1 MESWGVVISLAEE
14 TKELD
19 REDLKTHNAA
29 KDESA
34 LVENEKAIPNQSFAS
49 KMEPGKHY
57 QHENQ
62 KQHPHKPKH
71 SLIVDDVE
79 RPKPLVEG
87 NPNQ

>member
-1 MESWGVVISLAEE
+1 MESWGGVALSAEG

-19 REDLKTHNAA
+19 REDLTTHNAA

-34 LVENEKAIPNQSFAS
+34 LVENEKATPNQSFAS

-71 SLIVDDVE
+71 TRTWHLWHV
-79 RPKPLVEG
+79 
-87 NPNQ
+87 